1 MPRLQENTSRK
12 GTNGEHEQRSLYT
25 LATKDYIAEEPA
37 EQEANGKS
45 FDVTSS
51 SNAASFFNCAHSS
64 THACTHACTHAHTD
78 RLAPNWQWFYTRTTP
93 LSVVATQ
100 AFLPTCLLA
109 QAALSY
115 VYNYQPMHLS
125 PTTTNDKCL
134 DLAQKK

>member
-1 MPRLQENTSRK
+1 MPRPQENTSSK

-51 SNAASFFNCAHSS
+51 SNAASFFHCAHSF
-64 THACTHACTHAHTD
+64 THTHTHTD
-78 RLAPNWQWFYTRTTP
+78 RLAPNWQWFYTQTTP
-93 LSVVATQ
+93 LPVVATR
-100 AFLPTCLLA
+100 AFLPTCLPA

-115 VYNYQPMHLS
+115 VYSYQPMHLS